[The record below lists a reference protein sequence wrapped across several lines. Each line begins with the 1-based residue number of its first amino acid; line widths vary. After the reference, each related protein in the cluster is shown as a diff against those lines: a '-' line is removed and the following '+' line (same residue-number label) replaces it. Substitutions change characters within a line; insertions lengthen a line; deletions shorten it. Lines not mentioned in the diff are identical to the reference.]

1 MGETEKRG
9 GGETAIEKI
18 GKAAYSNGGAGME
31 AIRSYTDLRVYKAA
45 FETAVQVFEL
55 TRSFPPEEK
64 FSMTDQ
70 MRRASRSVCTNMA
83 EAWRKR
89 RYEAS
94 FVSKLSDAETEAEEM
109 RVWFQFAQR
118 FGYTT
123 EAKTQEFDDT
133 YDKILGQ
140 LVKMISEPE
149 KWILR

>member
-1 MGETEKRG
+1 
-9 GGETAIEKI
+9 
-18 GKAAYSNGGAGME
+18 ME
-31 AIRSYTDLRVYKAA
+31 AIRSYLDLRVYQAA
-45 FETAVQVFEL
+45 FEAAVQVFEL
-55 TRSFPPEEK
+55 TKSFPPEEK

-109 RVWFQFAQR
+109 RVWLQFAQR
-118 FGYTT
+118 FGYMT
-123 EAKTQEFDDT
+123 EAKVQELDDT

-140 LVKMISEPE
+140 LVRMISEPE

>member
-1 MGETEKRG
+1 L
-9 GGETAIEKI
+9 
-18 GKAAYSNGGAGME
+18 E
-31 AIRSYTDLRVYKAA
+31 AIRSYLDLRVYQAA
-45 FETAVQVFEL
+45 FEAAVQVFEL
-55 TRSFPPEEK
+55 TKSFPPEEK

-109 RVWFQFAQR
+109 RVWLQFAQR
-118 FGYTT
+118 FGYLT
-123 EAKTQEFDDT
+123 EAKVQELDDT